1 LCASSDTTRHRL
13 HPAGE
18 RFDGL
23 VLGLYQVVDGRL
35 ARARMFH
42 FDTVALAAFLANAR

>member
-1 LCASSDTTRHRL
+1 
-13 HPAGE
+13 
-18 RFDGL
+18 

-35 ARARMFH
+35 ARTRMFH